1 ASPRTARAPPVL
13 PPYDCQKRHREVVK
27 DVDALQGIVRA
38 YWSAFG
44 NQDSD
49 GDIIEKGAYAK
60 TIRERGPQGSDR
72 IQFLYQHET
81 KMLIGRPLEMVED
94 DHGLLVTAKVSK
106 TVLGRDVLTLYED
119 GVLREHSVGIDVLL
133 RRDAARERIA
143 EVRLWEGSPV
153 TWGANPLTPT
163 VDVKALKQGLDDLHA
178 LRKTVRGPLS
188 DEMAQTMEARLA
200 DLESRLLALKDAL
213 LSGD

>member
-1 ASPRTARAPPVL
+1 
-13 PPYDCQKRHREVVK
+13 
-27 DVDALQGIVRA
+27 
-38 YWSAFG
+38 
-44 NQDSD
+44 
-49 GDIIEKGAYAK
+49 
-60 TIRERGPQGSDR
+60 
-72 IQFLYQHET
+72 
-81 KMLIGRPLEMVED
+81 
-94 DHGLLVTAKVSK
+94 
-106 TVLGRDVLTLYED
+106 
-119 GVLREHSVGIDVLL
+119 GIDVLL

-213 LSGD
+213 LSGDVSPLAPVNDPAGDGATGLLGGPRDEAE